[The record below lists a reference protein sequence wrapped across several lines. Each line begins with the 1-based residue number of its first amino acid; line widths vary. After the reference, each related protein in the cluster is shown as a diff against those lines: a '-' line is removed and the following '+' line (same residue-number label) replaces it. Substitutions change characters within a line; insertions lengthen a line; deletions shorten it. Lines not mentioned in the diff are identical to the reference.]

1 MAKVK
6 NIRQMTNYMM
16 RVRNVYLAAH
26 LDTLMRITTD
36 ALTETI
42 KNEKKQ
48 FTGRN
53 DRRLSGNLMRSTT
66 AEFSGNFRSVKNI
79 TQLPRGYIVV
89 KTPYAAIHEFG
100 GEIKPKR
107 AKNLWIKLAHSGKF
121 KRMTPTD
128 FFNARKRA
136 SLREVAQSRLLAK
149 GLTAPSA
156 RGSKVR
162 RQAVLE
168 QFEIIPGEKPNSRIA
183 AQIIRTKR
191 GLKVKPLFA
200 LVKRVNMPSR
210 PYVGPAIKRVLRFY
224 AVKYARSLAGL
235 VTKRFIGNKG

>member
-26 LDTLMRITTD
+26 IDTLLRVTNE
-36 ALTETI
+36 ALAETI

-53 DRRLSGNLMRSTT
+53 ERRLTGNLMRSTT
-66 AEFSGNFRSVKNI
+66 AEFSGDFRTVKNI
-79 TQLPRGYIVV
+79 TRLPRGFIVV
-89 KTPYAAIHEFG
+89 KTPYAAIHEHG
-100 GEIKPKR
+100 GEIRPKK

-136 SLREVAQSRLLAK
+136 SLREIAQSRLLSK

-162 RQAVLE
+162 RQMVLE
-168 QFEIIPGEKPNSRIA
+168 QFEIIPGQRPKSRIA
-183 AQIIRTKR
+183 AHIVRTKR
-191 GLKVKPLFA
+191 GLKVTPLFA
-200 LVKRVNMPSR
+200 LAKRVKMPSR
-210 PYVGPAIKRVLRFY
+210 PYVGPAIKRALMLY
-224 AVKYARSLAGL
+224 GVKYARSLAGL
-235 VTKRFIGNKG
+235 VSKRFIGNKG